1 MRTTITISDRLHAA
15 LKHRAID
22 SGVTIS
28 DIVADAIKYQLLE
41 DLEDIEDAEDH
52 TSEPSV
58 SFDQLAEDLRKE
70 GML

>member
-41 DLEDIEDAEDH
+41 DLEDIEDADDRI
-52 TSEPSV
+52 SEPSQDF
-58 SFDQLAEDLRKE
+58 SQLAKDLHSE
-70 GML
+70 GLV

>member
-28 DIVADAIKYQLLE
+28 DIVADAIKFQLLE
-41 DLEDIEDAEDH
+41 DLEDIEAADERLV
-52 TSEPSV
+52 EPSV
-58 SFDQLAEDLRKE
+58 DFNQFASDLQAEDLI
-70 GML
+70 